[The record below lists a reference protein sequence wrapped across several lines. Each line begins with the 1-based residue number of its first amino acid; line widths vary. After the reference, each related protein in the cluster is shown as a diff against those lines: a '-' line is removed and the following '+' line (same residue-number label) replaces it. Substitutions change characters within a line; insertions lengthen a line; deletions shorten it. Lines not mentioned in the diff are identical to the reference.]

1 MDPYKEKQKQNLTT
15 GNESFTEAEIQNL
28 LTGLE
33 GKRLQ

>member
-1 MDPYKEKQKQNLTT
+1 MLKHGRLQREIDAT

-28 LTGLE
+28 LTGLQ